1 MAIFNKKEWKKWKKL
16 WNNRQKRF
24 RFYQA
29 LSSFQKRNNLNFL
42 LKISEKKQ
50 RAYRHRMNKMYK
62 KKISSL
68 LLKLATLK
76 KKVSILKKETI
87 KFQLKF
93 GIYDE

>member
-1 MAIFNKKEWKKWKKL
+1 
-16 WNNRQKRF
+16 
-24 RFYQA
+24 
-29 LSSFQKRNNLNFL
+29 
-42 LKISEKKQ
+42 
-50 RAYRHRMNKMYK
+50 MNKMYK